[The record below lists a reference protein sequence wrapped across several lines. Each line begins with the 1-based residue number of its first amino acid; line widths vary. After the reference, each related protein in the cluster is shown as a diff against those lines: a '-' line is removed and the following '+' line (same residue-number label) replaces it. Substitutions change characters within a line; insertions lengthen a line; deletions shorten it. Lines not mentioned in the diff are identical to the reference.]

1 MGVNHVRGV
10 DCFSWLY
17 SIFNVPLSFSLSL
30 SLIVC
35 CWGRQAGGQAFFVWY
50 ASVVVI
56 VNVVFNVIAV
66 VVVVNALVVVVAV
79 VVVAVRLLSLL
90 VVPLIFQ

>member
-1 MGVNHVRGV
+1 MSGVLIVSVGFTLFLTL
-10 DCFSWLY
+10 CFL
-17 SIFNVPLSFSLSL
+17 SLSL
-30 SLIVC
+30 SGCLLLGKA
-35 CWGRQAGGQAFFVWY
+35 GRRAGFLCSY

-56 VNVVFNVIAV
+56 VNVVFSVVAV
-66 VVVVNALVVVVAV
+66 VVVVNAHVV